1 MYFARSILSGNNCK
15 DKAEKKIIMTR
26 PTWFDTCIENAL
38 IEHVSP
44 EDEQGYFVYQ
54 LDALKAHLATL
65 QQQDVIKLWFAVKA
79 NPLSKVIQTLD
90 SEGFDFDV
98 ASTGELTQVLAQG
111 IDPRRVLN
119 TGPAKSKKQLAAFV
133 NHGVRT
139 FVVESLN
146 QLNWLNEVVEEQ
158 ALSAS
163 EVDKPK
169 VLLRVQLQWHEGEKN
184 PLGGNSLTPFGLSVA
199 EWQNIHVNNYPALNL
214 CGLHI
219 FQWGNMLNNEK
230 MFSLWSQMI
239 SPLTGLANSIG
250 MNMEVLDLG
259 GGLGI
264 DYLEQGKFLS
274 WPQIIEDLAV
284 IKAKAGVKELW
295 LELGRF
301 AVAECGYYVV
311 PVVDRKINYAQE
323 QLVLAAGINHLLR
336 PAITEQAFPV
346 QILREDYV
354 ASNANTQNFDLHG
367 PLCTSMDKLG
377 HLPLPADIEIGEQL
391 VFGYCGAYGFTESM
405 PFFLCHQLAAEYVF
419 QNGKLTQIRAAQ
431 PASSYLA

>member
-1 MYFARSILSGNNCK
+1 
-15 DKAEKKIIMTR
+15 MTN
-26 PTWFDTCIENAL
+26 PTWFDTKIENAL

-79 NPLSKVIQTLD
+79 NPLSKIIQTLD
-90 SEGFDFDV
+90 SEGFNFDV
-98 ASTGELTQVLAQG
+98 ASSGELTQVLKQG
-111 IDPRRVLN
+111 IDPARVLN
-119 TGPAKSKKQLAAFV
+119 TGPAKSKKQLTAFIKQ
-133 NHGVRT
+133 GVRT

-146 QLNWLNEVVEEQ
+146 QLKWLNEVAQEQ
-158 ALSAS
+158 ELATS
-163 EVDKPK
+163 ENEKPQ
-169 VLLRVQLQWHEGEKN
+169 VLLRVQLQWQEGEKN
-184 PLGGNSLTPFGLSVA
+184 PLGGNSLTPFGLSVV
-199 EWQNIHVNNYPALNL
+199 EWQSIHVDDYPALEL

-219 FQWGNMLNNEK
+219 FQWGNMLSNEK

-239 SPLTGLANSIG
+239 TPLTELANSIG
-250 MNMEVLDLG
+250 MKLKVLDLG

-264 DYLEQGKFLS
+264 DYLGAGKTLS
-274 WPQIIEDLAV
+274 WQKVIEDLAI
-284 IKAKAGVKELW
+284 IKEKAGVEELW

-301 AVAECGYYVV
+301 AVAECGYYVA
-311 PVVDRKINYAQE
+311 PVVDRKMNYGQE

-336 PAITEQAFPV
+336 PAITEQPFPV
-346 QILREDYV
+346 RILREGFLADETNMQV
-354 ASNANTQNFDLHG
+354 FDLHG

-377 HLPLPADIEIGEQL
+377 RLELPANIDVGEQL

-405 PFFLCHQLAAEYVF
+405 PFFLCHQLAAEYVY
-419 QNGKLTQIRAAQ
+419 QDGKLSEIRAAL